1 MTHYIFVENCE
12 FGQYIIVTDNDENAK
27 THLKFFNDSQN
38 FDDIAGEIIAPA
50 AFMLIDQAKFK
61 TEDTDETVYFLD

>member
-12 FGQYIIVTDNDENAK
+12 IGRYIITTESDENAK
-27 THLKFFNDSQN
+27 AHLKMLNNPCN

-50 AFMLIDQAKFK
+50 AFMLIDQATFK